1 MELQIWIVVE
11 KSKKQRS
18 QDLCRAYSIC
28 SRSDCKDQKM
38 CQTGKRQYQD
48 AVYMIHHIQHFPSY
62 RNTVI
67 KIHLLLIMKISKTGC
82 TDDYCCCYH

>member
-1 MELQIWIVVE
+1 MI
-11 KSKKQRS
+11 
-18 QDLCRAYSIC
+18 
-28 SRSDCKDQKM
+28 
-38 CQTGKRQYQD
+38 YQ
-48 AVYMIHHIQHFPSY
+48 IQHFPSY